1 MVDTQ
6 TLEAVVGDQGRR
18 QVGRVVIAGL
28 SAVAIGLVA
37 GYVGWMLV
45 TPGASLVLTCIIVA
59 AISLVGLLIGWR
71 WLRSPGDRTTRRL
84 SVTATA
90 IFGIAAVWWT
100 YAFAMPAAMA
110 WDTAATPQAQRA
122 LIGIPVDKTQC
133 IAVMNGSVG
142 PLRAPYNRCATSASL
157 AGSVV
162 YYYAMSGPRTD
173 ADPYRGLVFT
183 EGPASGLLDECV
195 GHLTG
200 DWYAF
205 TADPSG
211 LTGYDQCLGGP

>member
-1 MVDTQ
+1 MADTQ
-6 TLEAVVGDQGRR
+6 TLDPVVEDRSGR
-18 QVGRVVIAGL
+18 QIGRVVIAAL
-28 SAVAIGLVA
+28 SAVAIGFVA
-37 GYVGWMLV
+37 RYVGWTLV
-45 TPGASLVLTCIIVA
+45 TPGASLVLTCVIVA
-59 AISLVGLLIGWR
+59 AIPLIGLLVGWR

-84 SVTATA
+84 FVTATA
-90 IFGIAAVWWT
+90 VSGIAAVWWT

-110 WDTAATPQAQRA
+110 WDTSATPQAQDA
-122 LIGIPVDKTQC
+122 LTGVPVNRTQC
-133 IAVMNGSVG
+133 IAVMRGSIG

-157 AGSVV
+157 ASSVV

-195 GHLTG
+195 RHLTG
-200 DWYAF
+200 GWYAF

-211 LTGYDQCLGGP
+211 LTGYNQCLGGP